1 VHDFVRKS
9 EPTRVPVRLNAVVE
23 EAVGFAEAEARKRRV
38 VIETRLAEDDPEILA
53 DPLLLQQVVLNL
65 LRNAMDA
72 MAATP
77 AGRREIRVATG
88 RGGDQVTVSISDR
101 GSGIDPAL
109 RAQLFE
115 PFFTTK
121 AEGMG
126 MGLNI
131 CRSIMELHRGRVWA
145 DANPGGGTV
154 FSFSLP
160 AEGR

>member
-1 VHDFVRKS
+1 M
-9 EPTRVPVRLNAVVE
+9 NAVVE
-23 EAVGFAEAEARKRRV
+23 EAVGFADSEARKRRV
-38 VIETRLAEDDPEILA
+38 RIHAELCDRDPELHA
-53 DPLLLQQVVLNL
+53 DPVLLQQVVLNL

-77 AGRREIRVATG
+77 AERREIRIATEAG
-88 RGGDQVTVSISDR
+88 PAGVTVSISDR
-101 GSGIDPAL
+101 GCGISPEV
-109 RAQLFE
+109 RAQLFQ

-131 CRSIMELHRGRVWA
+131 CRSIMEFHRGRVWA
-145 DANPGGGTV
+145 EPNPGGGTV

-160 AEGR
+160 TGAA

>member
-1 VHDFVRKS
+1 V
-9 EPTRVPVRLNAVVE
+9 LE

-38 VIETRLAEDDPEILA
+38 KILARLAESDPEIQA
-53 DPLLLQQVVLNL
+53 DPLLLQQVLLNL

-77 AGRREIRVATG
+77 PERREIRVVAESEAG
-88 RGGDQVTVSISDR
+88 SVTVSIADR
-101 GSGIDPAL
+101 GCGIAPAL
-109 RAQLFE
+109 RDKLFE

-131 CRSIMELHRGRVWA
+131 CRSIMEFHRGRVWA
-145 DANPGGGTV
+145 EPNPEGGSV

-160 AEGR
+160 VEG